1 MDLRAALKQYLALGN
16 ELFPRLRSAEASTL
30 TKTELQTLR
39 VQLYIL
45 DAETRV
51 LEQQQNKSEMAGPS
65 QTEHS

>member
-1 MDLRAALKQYLALGN
+1 MDLRTALKQYLALGN
-16 ELFPRLRSAEASTL
+16 ELSPRLRSVEASTL

-51 LEQQQNKSEMAGPS
+51 LEQQHNKSEMTGPS